1 MFCSNRAGENRVRER
16 GIAALEFALSWAI
29 LWLVFSGVYQF
40 GYSFYVYNR
49 LMIAVANAAQLGSR
63 IGYDTANPAAF
74 TTTLQNMVLY
84 ADETVPAQNAAPI
97 VTGLTAGVI
106 SVNASTDAQGIPR
119 DVTVTIVSYTIDGLF
134 GKINLNNKPRATALY
149 FGQVTCS
156 TC

>member
-1 MFCSNRAGENRVRER
+1 M
-16 GIAALEFALSWAI
+16 SWAI

-40 GYSFYVYNR
+40 GYSFYVYDR

-63 IGYDTANPAAF
+63 IGYDTANPGAF
-74 TTTLQNMVLY
+74 TATLQNMVLY
-84 ADETVPAQNAAPI
+84 ADETAPAQNAAPI
-97 VTGLTAGVI
+97 VAGLTAGVI
-106 SVNASTDAQGIPR
+106 GVNVSTDTQGIPR

-134 GKINLNNKPRATALY
+134 GRITLNNKPRATTLY